1 MRCWLSTIL
10 NFNIPFPA
18 DSTNSEKCIS
28 YGGVMKMINGQ
39 GRQSVSIFKIQIN
52 ALLAFDEGY

>member
-10 NFNIPFPA
+10 NLSIPFLA
-18 DSTNSEKCIS
+18 DSTNSEKVHFIGTS
-28 YGGVMKMINGQ
+28 VMKMINGQ

-52 ALLAFDEGY
+52 ALLAFDEG